1 MNEGERKR
9 ERERE
14 RERGRKTDGGAEGLE
29 KESEREMKVRGIKKI
44 STEKKMG

>member
-14 RERGRKTDGGAEGLE
+14 REGERRMVEQKDWRKRVKE
-29 KESEREMKVRGIKKI
+29 KLK
-44 STEKKMG
+44 